1 MKIQDVSSSFAAY
14 GRASVLCSFTLLV
27 HWGDG
32 RCPRLAKCS
41 NLNRFLEA
49 FQIKGVRVRTSK
61 IRDFYCALRP
71 GRPGKCKR
79 LSKT

>member
-1 MKIQDVSSSFAAY
+1 MKIQDVPSSFAAY
-14 GRASVLCSFTLLV
+14 ARPSLLCSFTLV

-49 FQIKGVRVRTSK
+49 FQINGVRVRTSE
-61 IRDFYCALRP
+61 IRDFYYALRP

-79 LSKT
+79 LSET